1 MSNDMVEKVA
11 QAIFKADLD
20 PEDPCEDMPL
30 EAAWNRDTIYAM
42 AYAAM
47 GVMRRDFAFARR
59 SIRDYALEEAAKMI
73 EDRHRFRIGSR
84 NEPSESAKEDAAA
97 IRALKEK

>member
-1 MSNDMVEKVA
+1 MADELVEKVA

-20 PEDPCEDMPL
+20 PEDPREDMPL

-47 GVMRRDFAFARR
+47 VVMRRDFAFARK
-59 SIRDYALEEAAKMI
+59 SIRDHALEEAAKVV
-73 EDRHRFRIGSR
+73 EFSPHSH
-84 NEPSESAKEDAAA
+84 AAGEMQLMLDKA
-97 IRALKEK
+97 ASIRALKV